1 MIDIYQT
8 FIHDEFSEFEFS
20 IINYA
25 ETKQFFFFLNYD
37 IILQEQINNLNDF
50 ESLAIVNFFTLFD
63 SSNDEIDESSFSNIK
78 QLIKKMKACKTM

>member
-1 MIDIYQT
+1 MIDIYQN

-25 ETKQFFFFLNYD
+25 ETKQFFLLNYD
-37 IILQEQINNLNDF
+37 VIMQKQINNLNDF
-50 ESLAIVNFFTLFD
+50 ESLATVNLFTSFN

-78 QLIKKMKACKTM
+78 QLIKKMKACKAM

>member
-8 FIHDEFSEFEFS
+8 FVHDEFSKFEFS

-25 ETKQFFFFLNYD
+25 ETKQFFFLNYD
-37 IILQEQINNLNDF
+37 VIMQKQINNLNDF
-50 ESLAIVNFFTLFD
+50 ESFATVNLSTSLD

-78 QLIKKMKACKTM
+78 QLFKKMKACKAM